1 MRTYLLTIVTLLGFL
16 TAAPTTLLAEDVVVT
31 VTGLKNN
38 KGNIRVHIFTGAE
51 QFEEKDAYK
60 KLNFSKAKMQNGKLT
75 LRISLPAGEYGI
87 SLLDDENKNNEMDY
101 NLIRMPKEGFGF
113 SDYYHSS
120 LSKPSYD
127 SFKFQLKKDSTKNVT
142 VKLRYL

>member
-1 MRTYLLTIVTLLGFL
+1 MRTHLLAIAALFVLLL
-16 TAAPTTLLAEDVVVT
+16 ATPTTLLAEDVLVT
-31 VTGLKNN
+31 IKGLKNN
-38 KGNIRVHIFTGAE
+38 KGNIRVHIFTGAD

-60 KLNFSKAKMQNGKLT
+60 RLNFSKQKVKDGTLS

-101 NLIRMPKEGFGF
+101 NFIRMPKEGFGF

-127 SFKFQLKKDSTKNVT
+127 SFKFTLKKDSTKNVT
-142 VKLRYL
+142 VKMRYI